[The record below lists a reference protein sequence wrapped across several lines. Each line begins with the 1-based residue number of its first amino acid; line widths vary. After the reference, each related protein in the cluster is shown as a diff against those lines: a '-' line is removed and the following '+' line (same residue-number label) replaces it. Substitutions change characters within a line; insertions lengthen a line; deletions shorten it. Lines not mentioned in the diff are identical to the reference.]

1 MSEPR
6 GGCEVVLTRAGEHS
20 ILDHLTGEVMHPVG
34 RVESDSLYVVPARLS
49 ERLTLPDSEPL
60 VLLDVGLGMAS
71 NALAAFRAAHQ
82 LPNRSRQLEIVSVDH
97 SLEPLALA
105 LAAEH
110 VDAFGLTGRAGEAAR
125 WLLRSHAEPL
135 RASTPHRPEAAYRD
149 GRVTWSL
156 LLSDLADALAG
167 LSADSVDV
175 VFWDIYSPR
184 SLPHFWTEATFRA
197 LCRVCRHGATVHT
210 YSGALGV
217 RAAMLLGGF
226 AVGLGPSS
234 GGKQRHTTIA
244 ATDLGDLERP
254 LGKDWLARLQQGRA
268 SQALELADKQYD
280 QIAALPQFS

>member
-1 MSEPR
+1 MSESR
-6 GGCEVVLTRAGEHS
+6 GGCEVVVTRAGEHS

-34 RVESDSLYVVPARLS
+34 RVESDSLYVAPSNLSARLMV
-49 ERLTLPDSEPL
+49 PVSEPL

-71 NALAAFRAAHQ
+71 NALAAFRVAHR
-82 LPNRSRQLEIVSVDH
+82 LPSSARKLEIVSIDH

-105 LAAEH
+105 LAPEH
-110 VDAFGLTGRAGEAAR
+110 ADAFGLTGSAGDAAR
-125 WLLRSHAEPL
+125 WLLRSHAGPAL
-135 RASTPHRPEAAYRD
+135 ASTLHRPEATYRD
-149 GRVTWSL
+149 PRVTWSL
-156 LLSDLADALAG
+156 LLSDLAEALAS

-184 SLPHFWTEATFRA
+184 SLPQFWTEATFGA

-210 YSGALGV
+210 YSGALAV

-244 ATDLGDLERP
+244 ASDLCDLERP
-254 LGKDWLARLQQGRA
+254 LGKAWLARLQQARV
-268 SQALELADKQYD
+268 SQTVELSDSQYD
-280 QIAALPQFS
+280 RLAALPQFA